1 MDNTLI
7 NLLEETGFTNKEA
20 QVYLALLE
28 LGQGSVS
35 QIAEKTELKR
45 SIIYVLIEGLIKRGF
60 VSENKQTKVS
70 RFTAADPTK
79 ILGYLHTVTTNFK
92 EMLPILR
99 SVYNKADKKPI
110 INYFE
115 GKKAVLSIFREI
127 NYSDSPRFFTSNE
140 LLTKIMPEE
149 VDSWAKGVQVG
160 SFIKN
165 AKHIIS
171 DTPTDHKFAS
181 EINGLNGNEVHLL
194 PDGKKVEVDL
204 SLYNNKIALTSL
216 TEKLYII
223 VIESKELYQ
232 ALSLMFDL
240 AWNQTKP
247 LK

>member
-1 MDNTLI
+1 MDYTLI
-7 NLLEETGFTNKEA
+7 NLLEETGFTKKEA

-35 QIAEKTELKR
+35 QIAAKTELKR
-45 SIIYVLIEGLIKRGF
+45 SIIYVLIEGLSKRGF

-92 EMLPILR
+92 EMLPMLR
-99 SVYNKADKKPI
+99 GVYNRAEKKPI
-110 INYFE
+110 VNYFE

-149 VDSWAKGVQVG
+149 VDSWINGIRAG

-171 DTPTDHKFAS
+171 DTPADYQYAKS
-181 EINGLNGNEVHLL
+181 INGFNGNQVHALG
-194 PDGKKVEVDL
+194 DGQKVEIDL

-216 TEKLYII
+216 TEKMYIV

-247 LK
+247 LQ